1 MVGKSLQYGICT
13 LDSLFVLFRFVEF
26 DDMFEEIGLLLG
38 QWAIRLPPADLI
50 RWLAT
55 YYQSEQ

>member
-1 MVGKSLQYGICT
+1 
-13 LDSLFVLFRFVEF
+13 
-26 DDMFEEIGLLLG
+26 MFEEIGLLLG

>member
-1 MVGKSLQYGICT
+1 
-13 LDSLFVLFRFVEF
+13 
-26 DDMFEEIGLLLG
+26 MFEEIGLLLG

-55 YYQSEQ
+55 YYYQSEQ